1 MVTILLLRHAKSRWD
16 EAGVA
21 DHDRGLA
28 PRGRRAAPL
37 TGSWAA
43 AHGWLPDR
51 VLCSTAKRAAET
63 SRLFLGAAGIH
74 PPVESAAQI
83 YEASAATLLQLI
95 QAQPGAGRLLLVG
108 HDPGIHDLAVMLVG
122 QGADARLDAKFPTA
136 ALAVITFDAARFDGV
151 RPGEGRLAAFVR
163 PKELRARRESA

>member
-1 MVTILLLRHAKSRWD
+1 MT
-16 EAGVA
+16 AGW
-21 DHDRGLA
+21 
-28 PRGRRAAPL
+28 RRAAGVPR
-37 TGSWAA
+37 
-43 AHGWLPDR
+43 GWLPDR

-163 PKELRARRESA
+163 PKELGARRESA